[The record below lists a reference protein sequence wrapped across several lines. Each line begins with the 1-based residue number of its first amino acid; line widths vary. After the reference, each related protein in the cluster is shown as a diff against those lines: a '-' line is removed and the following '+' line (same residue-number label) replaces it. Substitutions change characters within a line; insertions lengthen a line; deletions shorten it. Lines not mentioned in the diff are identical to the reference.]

1 MTRRLLLSTALD
13 LFNSKG
19 YAATTV
25 DEIAAAAGTTRVTF
39 YAYFPSRADL
49 MKALFGELNE
59 LLGRTESPSGRTTGG
74 TLVDVVAE
82 GDPANIGTWIRD
94 TAGNWDQIRPYT
106 KVAFEAAA
114 VDSDIRALL
123 DDWLDEAVGDIEEGL
138 EAAGRFA
145 PGSRRV
151 RGVLAITQ
159 LDHVARN
166 WTPGRWG
173 ADEAQL
179 LDVLTAAW
187 AGLLC

>member
-1 MTRRLLLSTALD
+1 
-13 LFNSKG
+13 
-19 YAATTV
+19 
-25 DEIAAAAGTTRVTF
+25 
-39 YAYFPSRADL
+39 

-94 TAGNWDQIRPYT
+94 TATNWDQIRPYT

-114 VDSDIRALL
+114 VD
-123 DDWLDEAVGDIEEGL
+123 
-138 EAAGRFA
+138 
-145 PGSRRV
+145 
-151 RGVLAITQ
+151 
-159 LDHVARN
+159 HVARN

-173 ADEAQL
+173 ADEERM